1 VTETTMVRAC
11 EAADAQLHVLTVSG
25 QRRLATLLGV
35 LQERHDA
42 LVDATRWPL
51 DNLDEAKR
59 KATDAYTS
67 LQRIRAEVLEV
78 ELVDC
83 CPFDGLVEVHL
94 REAGSGYMHEQ
105 WQCPL
110 CGTEHEDSYHR
121 SELD

>member
-1 VTETTMVRAC
+1 VTEIIQVRAC
-11 EAADAQLHVLTVSG
+11 EAADVTLHALTTDG
-25 QRRLATLLGV
+25 QRRLAALLGV

-42 LVDATRWPL
+42 LVDSTRYPL
-51 DNLDEAKR
+51 DNLTEAKR

-67 LQRIRAEVLEV
+67 LQRIRAEVYDTEV
-78 ELVDC
+78 EQ

-94 REAGSGYMHEQ
+94 REAGAGYMHEQ

>member
-25 QRRLATLLGV
+25 AAPPRHPARRAAGAPRRAGGRDPLA
-35 LQERHDA
+35 
-42 LVDATRWPL
+42 L